1 MWQFVFDRKTI
12 ANVEMCYN
20 LFLALL
26 DLKFISG
33 HLLIP
38 VFSFH
43 FQVEISNILYD
54 FHSKL
59 PKFSQF
65 EVEIYDFSGDFHS
78 KLTYKDYFST
88 FSMAMSNR
96 RSSVKPKQ
104 RAWAGM
110 MLASDIPGTMLA
122 SMKKTPSSLTM

>member
-59 PKFSQF
+59 PIFSKF

-78 KLTYKDYFST
+78 KLTYKDFSK
-88 FSMAMSNR
+88 
-96 RSSVKPKQ
+96 RSSKTTTCWKTLLCFV
-104 RAWAGM
+104 
-110 MLASDIPGTMLA
+110 GT
-122 SMKKTPSSLTM
+122 SPQVVTSV